1 MSDTRNSKDSSE
13 AKNANEAPAA
23 AEQEMTLWQTTQ
35 SVLWAMLGVQS
46 KKNARRDFSK
56 GKFSH
61 FLIIGVVFA
70 LVFILTIVS
79 VVRVILSSAA

>member
-1 MSDTRNSKDSSE
+1 MAGSSPSDKSNSASTEPSE
-13 AKNANEAPAA
+13 EVPS
-23 AEQEMTLWQTTQ
+23 MTLLQTTQ

-61 FLIIGVVFA
+61 FVIIGVVFA
-70 LVFILTIVS
+70 LVFIFTLVS
-79 VVRVILSSAA
+79 IIRVVIPDSIS